1 MNNQLASFLKFPCL
15 VLITLSF
22 SGCSSKEL
30 YESTQP
36 KYDENECR
44 KLPPHQYDECINQE
58 AKTYEENTREREE
71 IINKNGN

>member
-1 MNNQLASFLKFPCL
+1 MKTQSTFIVKTILT
-15 VLITLSF
+15 VLILISF

-44 KLPPHQYDECINQE
+44 KLPPHQYDECI
-58 AKTYEENTREREE
+58 KTESKSYKEYQKERED
-71 IINKNGN
+71 IIDKKM